1 MSGWR
6 YDDYYYDDDFED
18 DVDCGEDHET
28 PAEAIVIE
36 GPLRAI
42 SKRGDIGVEWWA
54 KQWVAAVEAFYHDNR
69 LQRGRT
75 YARNGSVRQL
85 EIGHGTAYARV
96 QGSRSFPYCTEIT
109 LNPFAAEEWK
119 QALAALGGQAIYSAK
134 LLAGEM
140 PSDIESVFQSVGLSL
155 FPRSLEDIHFECSC
169 PDYGNPC
176 KHAAAVYYL
185 LAEQIDADPFVLFHL
200 RGKPREQI
208 LTTLRGLRSAA
219 TGTADAEETATVA
232 VPQAPALDADLSRFW
247 GASTNLI
254 HSAPVAPKK
263 PPVLV
268 QLGDPPDG
276 IADDLRKIYRAIT
289 AEAIEQLGSDGTS

>member
-1 MSGWR
+1 MSGWY
-6 YDDYYYDDDFED
+6 YDGYNYDDDFED

-28 PAEAIVIE
+28 PAEAIVID
-36 GPLRAI
+36 GPIRAI
-42 SKRGDIGVEWWA
+42 SKRGDIGVEWWG

-69 LQRGRT
+69 LQRGRS

-96 QGSRSFPYCTEIT
+96 QGSRRFPYCTEIN
-109 LNPFAAEEWK
+109 LKPFAAKEWK
-119 QALAALGGQAIYSAK
+119 QALAALAGQAIYSAK

-140 PSDIESVFQSVGLSL
+140 PSDIETVFQSVGLSL
-155 FPRSLEDIHFECSC
+155 FPRNLADIRFDCSC

-200 RGKPREQI
+200 RGRTREQI
-208 LTTLRGLRSAA
+208 LTTLRSLRSAA
-219 TGTADAEETATVA
+219 TGVTAEVEEDAAAVA
-232 VPQAPALDADLSRFW
+232 SHAPALDADLSRFW
-247 GASTNLI
+247 GAPTNLI

-276 IADDLRKIYRAIT
+276 IADDLRKIYRAIS
-289 AEAIEQLGSDGTS
+289 ASAMELLGRDEG